1 MTDTYFDDARTMFMT
16 DGWRTFQEELD
27 EAITTCTLEACN
39 STEEFWEMRGRVKVL
54 RQLAGYENALLAA
67 EEQADA

>member
-1 MTDTYFDDARTMFMT
+1 MTDTYFDAARTMFMT
-16 DGWRTFQEELD
+16 EGWRTFQEELD
-27 EAITTCTLEACN
+27 EAINTSTLEACN